1 MRVQEVDVA
10 PGRRRRQRNWLGWGL
25 ALFILGA
32 CALFL
37 DLGRV
42 ASILGRIHPAV
53 ALGLLLLLTFDRFLM
68 AWKWALLLRVV
79 GVHLPLT
86 LVIRFYYQGSLTGLF
101 LPSSIGGDLLRAGWV
116 AQASGVKHGAFASLL
131 MEKLIGLVGGVIW
144 AIFGAVVLALHFHGE
159 LTSLWLALGAVALVA
174 IVGGFA
180 LSLHEAVHGFVLA
193 ALGRFKAW
201 RVLGLAHRL
210 YETYA
215 LYSNAKGVLAWNLL
229 LALAEHALQIVVF
242 LLLTRSL
249 GIEVAPLLLFAMT
262 SVQFLVLRSIPI
274 SPDGWGVAELSAI
287 GFYGLIGIG
296 SEAAFSMMFLNHI
309 LITVA
314 CLPGLWFLLRG
325 RSSSSAAA

>member
-1 MRVQEVDVA
+1 MQVQEVDAA

-25 ALFILGA
+25 ALLILGA

-37 DLGRV
+37 DLGQV
-42 ASILGRIHPAV
+42 AGILGRIHPAV
-53 ALGLLLLLTFDRFLM
+53 VLCLLLLLTFDRFLM

-79 GVHLPLT
+79 GVRLPLMLIT
-86 LVIRFYYQGSLTGLF
+86 RFYYQGSLTGVF
-101 LPSSIGGDLLRAGWV
+101 LPSSIGGDLLRATWV

-131 MEKLIGLVGGVIW
+131 MEKLIGLVCGVIW
-144 AIFGAVVLALHFHGE
+144 AIFGAVVLARHFHGE
-159 LTSLWLALGAVALVA
+159 LTWLWLALGAAALVG

-193 ALGRFKAW
+193 ALGRFKGW
-201 RVLGLAHRL
+201 RVLGLSHRL

-215 LYSNAKGVLAWNLL
+215 LFSGAKGL
-229 LALAEHALQIVVF
+229 LAANVLLTLAEQALQMIVF
-242 LLLTRSL
+242 LMLTRSL
-249 GIEVAPLLLFAMT
+249 GIAVDPLLLVAMT
-262 SVQFLVLRSIPI
+262 GVQFLILRIPI

-287 GFYGLIGIG
+287 GLYGLIGIG
-296 SEAAFSMMFLNHI
+296 SEAAFSMMFLLHI
-309 LITVA
+309 LITAA